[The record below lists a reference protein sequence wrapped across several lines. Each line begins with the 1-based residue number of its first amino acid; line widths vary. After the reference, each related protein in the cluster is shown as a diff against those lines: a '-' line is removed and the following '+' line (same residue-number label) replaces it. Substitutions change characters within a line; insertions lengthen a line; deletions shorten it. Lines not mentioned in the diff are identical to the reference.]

1 MKKYILGMTIVS
13 MLSTVNMG
21 LAMEKGKKGKKEMP
35 ITSLSPKQVAELRK
49 AVKGMKDKP
58 LSESR
63 KEQLII
69 NDYANKYYIDERT
82 DDPFVKAKVKEAS
95 KIYKLKKYGPN
106 YFDPEKDSGLLYMA
120 PTGNQPAKGAFVKSS
135 SKKKTKK

>member
-1 MKKYILGMTIVS
+1 MKKYILGMTIVG
-13 MLSTVNMG
+13 MLSAVNMG
-21 LAMEKGKKGKKEMP
+21 LAMEKKKKEVK
-35 ITSLSPKQVAELRK
+35 TSLSHKQQAELRK
-49 AVKGMKDKP
+49 AVKGIKDKP

-69 NDYANKYYIDERT
+69 SKYTDEYYRGEST

>member
-1 MKKYILGMTIVS
+1 M
-13 MLSTVNMG
+13 
-21 LAMEKGKKGKKEMP
+21 
-35 ITSLSPKQVAELRK
+35 TSLSHKQAAELRK
-49 AVKGMKDKP
+49 AVKGIKDKP

-69 NDYANKYYIDERT
+69 SKYTDEYYRGEST